1 MSSNKTVIAVDGP
14 SVVVPGAI
22 EAARQTGAK
31 ILLVG
36 NEATLDGELNRLSP
50 SGVDLE
56 IVHAPE
62 VAGMDEKPSDILRR
76 KKNASIQVACRLV
89 RDGAAQGVVS
99 AGHSGA
105 SVACGMFIM
114 GRIPGVERPALA
126 SLLPTEK
133 EPVVL
138 LDVGATVDCKPYNIF
153 QFGLMGDAFARDILN
168 KESPR
173 VGLLSIG
180 EEEGKGNSQVKEAYE
195 LFKMAQNLNFSG
207 NIEGRDLF
215 TGEMDVAVC
224 DGFVGNVAL
233 KLSEGLGLSLSRDIN
248 LDDLFKPCYG
258 AVILELLDASAG
270 EFLGSTTVDY
280 VINVNGENI
289 VLFEDGY
296 FVDKAVKRY
305 RVPSIKNGMNII
317 LAKVPVGKRTSLEA
331 CFLTG
336 DFDVIYNG
344 CTSILAAPSSKI
356 PFGDITRFGMP
367 FYGGNITYKT
377 QLDIDAECDIRINA
391 ALYRGA
397 LIKVLVDG
405 SEAGKI
411 AFAPYELTVEKLKPG
426 KHTVE
431 YILYGNRVN
440 TFGSLHNCGKNSWVG
455 PDHWYSKGD
464 EWSYEYNLKPVGI
477 LKSPVIKVIK
487 R

>member
-1 MSSNKTVIAVDGP
+1 MSSNKTVIAVDAMGGDLGP

-133 EPVVL
+133 EPVVR

-233 KLSEGLGLSLSRDIN
+233 KLSEGLGLSLSRV
-248 LDDLFKPCYG
+248 LKR
-258 AVILELLDASAG
+258 ELLNSG
-270 EFLGSTTVDY
+270 FLPKLGSLLAKSAFRRFAKVVDY
-280 VINVNGENI
+280 AEYGGAPLLGLQNI
-289 VLFEDGY
+289 SIVCHGRSNAKAICNATRMATLFVE
-296 FVDKAVKRY
+296 KETNKRLMET
-305 RVPSIKNGMNII
+305 ICANEE
-317 LAKVPVGKRTSLEA
+317 L
-331 CFLTG
+331 
-336 DFDVIYNG
+336 
-344 CTSILAAPSSKI
+344 
-356 PFGDITRFGMP
+356 TRFGRS
-367 FYGGNITYKT
+367 
-377 QLDIDAECDIRINA
+377 C
-391 ALYRGA
+391 
-397 LIKVLVDG
+397 
-405 SEAGKI
+405 
-411 AFAPYELTVEKLKPG
+411 
-426 KHTVE
+426 
-431 YILYGNRVN
+431 
-440 TFGSLHNCGKNSWVG
+440 
-455 PDHWYSKGD
+455 
-464 EWSYEYNLKPVGI
+464 
-477 LKSPVIKVIK
+477 
-487 R
+487 

>member
-1 MSSNKTVIAVDGP
+1 MSSNKTVIAVDAMGGDLGP

-22 EAARQTGAK
+22 EAASQTGAK

-233 KLSEGLGLSLSRDIN
+233 KLSEGLGLSLSRV
-248 LDDLFKPCYG
+248 LKR
-258 AVILELLDASAG
+258 ELLNSG
-270 EFLGSTTVDY
+270 FLPKLGSLLAKSAFRRFAKVVDY
-280 VINVNGENI
+280 AEYGGAPLLGLQNI
-289 VLFEDGY
+289 SIVCHGRSNAKAICNATRMATLFVE
-296 FVDKAVKRY
+296 KETNKRLMET
-305 RVPSIKNGMNII
+305 ICANEE
-317 LAKVPVGKRTSLEA
+317 L
-331 CFLTG
+331 
-336 DFDVIYNG
+336 
-344 CTSILAAPSSKI
+344 
-356 PFGDITRFGMP
+356 TRFGRS
-367 FYGGNITYKT
+367 
-377 QLDIDAECDIRINA
+377 C
-391 ALYRGA
+391 
-397 LIKVLVDG
+397 
-405 SEAGKI
+405 
-411 AFAPYELTVEKLKPG
+411 
-426 KHTVE
+426 
-431 YILYGNRVN
+431 
-440 TFGSLHNCGKNSWVG
+440 
-455 PDHWYSKGD
+455 
-464 EWSYEYNLKPVGI
+464 
-477 LKSPVIKVIK
+477 
-487 R
+487 

>member
-1 MSSNKTVIAVDGP
+1 MSTNKTVIAVDAMGGDLGP

-233 KLSEGLGLSLSRDIN
+233 KLSEGLGLSLSRV
-248 LDDLFKPCYG
+248 LKR
-258 AVILELLDASAG
+258 ELLNSG
-270 EFLGSTTVDY
+270 FLPKLGSLLAKSAFRRFAKVVDY
-280 VINVNGENI
+280 AEYGGAPLLGLQNI
-289 VLFEDGY
+289 SIVCHGRSNAKAICNATRMATLFVE
-296 FVDKAVKRY
+296 KETNKRLMET
-305 RVPSIKNGMNII
+305 ICANEE
-317 LAKVPVGKRTSLEA
+317 L
-331 CFLTG
+331 
-336 DFDVIYNG
+336 
-344 CTSILAAPSSKI
+344 
-356 PFGDITRFGMP
+356 TRFGRS
-367 FYGGNITYKT
+367 
-377 QLDIDAECDIRINA
+377 C
-391 ALYRGA
+391 
-397 LIKVLVDG
+397 
-405 SEAGKI
+405 
-411 AFAPYELTVEKLKPG
+411 
-426 KHTVE
+426 
-431 YILYGNRVN
+431 
-440 TFGSLHNCGKNSWVG
+440 
-455 PDHWYSKGD
+455 
-464 EWSYEYNLKPVGI
+464 
-477 LKSPVIKVIK
+477 
-487 R
+487 

>member
-1 MSSNKTVIAVDGP
+1 MSSNKTVIAVDAMGGDLGP

-233 KLSEGLGLSLSRDIN
+233 KLSEGLGLSLSRV
-248 LDDLFKPCYG
+248 LKR
-258 AVILELLDASAG
+258 ELLNSG
-270 EFLGSTTVDY
+270 FLPKLGSLLAKSAFRRFAKVVDY
-280 VINVNGENI
+280 AEYGGAPLLGLQNI
-289 VLFEDGY
+289 TLVCHGRSNAKAICNATRMATLFVE
-296 FVDKAVKRY
+296 KETNKRLMET
-305 RVPSIKNGMNII
+305 ICANEE
-317 LAKVPVGKRTSLEA
+317 L
-331 CFLTG
+331 
-336 DFDVIYNG
+336 
-344 CTSILAAPSSKI
+344 
-356 PFGDITRFGMP
+356 TRFGRS
-367 FYGGNITYKT
+367 
-377 QLDIDAECDIRINA
+377 C
-391 ALYRGA
+391 
-397 LIKVLVDG
+397 
-405 SEAGKI
+405 
-411 AFAPYELTVEKLKPG
+411 
-426 KHTVE
+426 
-431 YILYGNRVN
+431 
-440 TFGSLHNCGKNSWVG
+440 
-455 PDHWYSKGD
+455 
-464 EWSYEYNLKPVGI
+464 
-477 LKSPVIKVIK
+477 
-487 R
+487 

>member
-1 MSSNKTVIAVDGP
+1 MSSNKTVIAVDAMGGDLGP

-233 KLSEGLGLSLSRDIN
+233 KLSEGLGLSLSRV
-248 LDDLFKPCYG
+248 LKR
-258 AVILELLDASAG
+258 ELLNSG
-270 EFLGSTTVDY
+270 FLPKLGSLLAKSAFRRFAKVVDY
-280 VINVNGENI
+280 AEYGGAPLLGLQNI
-289 VLFEDGY
+289 SIVCHGRSNSKAICNATRMATLFVE
-296 FVDKAVKRY
+296 KETNKRLMET
-305 RVPSIKNGMNII
+305 ICANEE
-317 LAKVPVGKRTSLEA
+317 L
-331 CFLTG
+331 
-336 DFDVIYNG
+336 
-344 CTSILAAPSSKI
+344 
-356 PFGDITRFGMP
+356 TRFGRS
-367 FYGGNITYKT
+367 
-377 QLDIDAECDIRINA
+377 C
-391 ALYRGA
+391 
-397 LIKVLVDG
+397 
-405 SEAGKI
+405 
-411 AFAPYELTVEKLKPG
+411 
-426 KHTVE
+426 
-431 YILYGNRVN
+431 
-440 TFGSLHNCGKNSWVG
+440 
-455 PDHWYSKGD
+455 
-464 EWSYEYNLKPVGI
+464 
-477 LKSPVIKVIK
+477 
-487 R
+487 

>member
-1 MSSNKTVIAVDGP
+1 MSSNKTVIAVDAMGGDLGP

-62 VAGMDEKPSDILRR
+62 GAGLDEKPSDILRR

-168 KESPR
+168 KEAPR

-215 TGEMDVAVC
+215 TGDVDVAVC

-233 KLSEGLGLSLSRDIN
+233 KLSEGLGLSLSRV
-248 LDDLFKPCYG
+248 LKR
-258 AVILELLDASAG
+258 ELLSSG
-270 EFLGSTTVDY
+270 FLPKLGSLLAKSAFRRFAKVVDY
-280 VINVNGENI
+280 AEYGGAPLLGLQNI
-289 VLFEDGY
+289 SIVCHGRSNAKAICNATRMATLFVE
-296 FVDKAVKRY
+296 KETNKRLMET
-305 RVPSIKNGMNII
+305 ICANEE
-317 LAKVPVGKRTSLEA
+317 L
-331 CFLTG
+331 
-336 DFDVIYNG
+336 
-344 CTSILAAPSSKI
+344 
-356 PFGDITRFGMP
+356 TRFGRS
-367 FYGGNITYKT
+367 
-377 QLDIDAECDIRINA
+377 C
-391 ALYRGA
+391 
-397 LIKVLVDG
+397 
-405 SEAGKI
+405 
-411 AFAPYELTVEKLKPG
+411 
-426 KHTVE
+426 
-431 YILYGNRVN
+431 
-440 TFGSLHNCGKNSWVG
+440 
-455 PDHWYSKGD
+455 
-464 EWSYEYNLKPVGI
+464 
-477 LKSPVIKVIK
+477 
-487 R
+487 

>member
-1 MSSNKTVIAVDGP
+1 MSSNKTVIAVDAMGGDLGP

-56 IVHAPE
+56 IFHAPE
-62 VAGMDEKPSDILRR
+62 DAGMDEKPSDILRR

-233 KLSEGLGLSLSRDIN
+233 KLSEGLGLSLSRV
-248 LDDLFKPCYG
+248 LKR
-258 AVILELLDASAG
+258 ELLNSG
-270 EFLGSTTVDY
+270 FLPKLGSLLAKSAFRRFAKVVDY
-280 VINVNGENI
+280 AEYGGAPLLGLQNI
-289 VLFEDGY
+289 SIVCHGRSNAKAICNATRMATLFVE
-296 FVDKAVKRY
+296 KETNKRLMET
-305 RVPSIKNGMNII
+305 ICANEE
-317 LAKVPVGKRTSLEA
+317 L
-331 CFLTG
+331 
-336 DFDVIYNG
+336 
-344 CTSILAAPSSKI
+344 
-356 PFGDITRFGMP
+356 TRFGRS
-367 FYGGNITYKT
+367 
-377 QLDIDAECDIRINA
+377 C
-391 ALYRGA
+391 
-397 LIKVLVDG
+397 
-405 SEAGKI
+405 
-411 AFAPYELTVEKLKPG
+411 
-426 KHTVE
+426 
-431 YILYGNRVN
+431 
-440 TFGSLHNCGKNSWVG
+440 
-455 PDHWYSKGD
+455 
-464 EWSYEYNLKPVGI
+464 
-477 LKSPVIKVIK
+477 
-487 R
+487 

>member
-1 MSSNKTVIAVDGP
+1 MSSNKTVIAVDAMGGDLGP

-36 NEATLDGELNRLSP
+36 TEATLDGELNRLSP

-62 VAGMDEKPSDILRR
+62 VAGMDEQPSDILRR

-233 KLSEGLGLSLSRDIN
+233 KLSEGLGLSLSRV
-248 LDDLFKPCYG
+248 LKR
-258 AVILELLDASAG
+258 ELLNSG
-270 EFLGSTTVDY
+270 FLPKLGSLLAKSAFRRFAKVVDY
-280 VINVNGENI
+280 AEYGGAPLLGLQNI
-289 VLFEDGY
+289 SIVCHGRSNAKAICNATRMATLFVE
-296 FVDKAVKRY
+296 KETNKRLMET
-305 RVPSIKNGMNII
+305 ICANEE
-317 LAKVPVGKRTSLEA
+317 L
-331 CFLTG
+331 
-336 DFDVIYNG
+336 
-344 CTSILAAPSSKI
+344 
-356 PFGDITRFGMP
+356 TRFGRS
-367 FYGGNITYKT
+367 
-377 QLDIDAECDIRINA
+377 C
-391 ALYRGA
+391 
-397 LIKVLVDG
+397 
-405 SEAGKI
+405 
-411 AFAPYELTVEKLKPG
+411 
-426 KHTVE
+426 
-431 YILYGNRVN
+431 
-440 TFGSLHNCGKNSWVG
+440 
-455 PDHWYSKGD
+455 
-464 EWSYEYNLKPVGI
+464 
-477 LKSPVIKVIK
+477 
-487 R
+487 

>member
-1 MSSNKTVIAVDGP
+1 MSSNKTVIAVDAMGGDLGP

-56 IVHAPE
+56 IVHAPG

-233 KLSEGLGLSLSRDIN
+233 KLSEGLGLSLSRV
-248 LDDLFKPCYG
+248 LKR
-258 AVILELLDASAG
+258 ELLNSG
-270 EFLGSTTVDY
+270 FLPKLGSLLAKSAFRRFAKVVDY
-280 VINVNGENI
+280 AEYGGAPLLGLQNI
-289 VLFEDGY
+289 SIVCHGRSNAKAICNATRMATLFVE
-296 FVDKAVKRY
+296 KETNKRLMET
-305 RVPSIKNGMNII
+305 ICANEE
-317 LAKVPVGKRTSLEA
+317 L
-331 CFLTG
+331 
-336 DFDVIYNG
+336 
-344 CTSILAAPSSKI
+344 
-356 PFGDITRFGMP
+356 TRFGRS
-367 FYGGNITYKT
+367 
-377 QLDIDAECDIRINA
+377 C
-391 ALYRGA
+391 
-397 LIKVLVDG
+397 
-405 SEAGKI
+405 
-411 AFAPYELTVEKLKPG
+411 
-426 KHTVE
+426 
-431 YILYGNRVN
+431 
-440 TFGSLHNCGKNSWVG
+440 
-455 PDHWYSKGD
+455 
-464 EWSYEYNLKPVGI
+464 
-477 LKSPVIKVIK
+477 
-487 R
+487 

>member
-1 MSSNKTVIAVDGP
+1 MSSNKTVIAVDAMGGDLGP

-173 VGLLSIG
+173 VGLLRIG
-180 EEEGKGNSQVKEAYE
+180 VEEGKGNSQVKEAYE

-233 KLSEGLGLSLSRDIN
+233 KLSEGLGLSLSRV
-248 LDDLFKPCYG
+248 LKR
-258 AVILELLDASAG
+258 ELLNSG
-270 EFLGSTTVDY
+270 FLPKLGSLLAKSAFRRFAKVVDY
-280 VINVNGENI
+280 AEYGGAPLLGLQNI
-289 VLFEDGY
+289 SIVCHGRSNAKAICNATRMATLFVE
-296 FVDKAVKRY
+296 KETNKRLMET
-305 RVPSIKNGMNII
+305 ICANEE
-317 LAKVPVGKRTSLEA
+317 L
-331 CFLTG
+331 
-336 DFDVIYNG
+336 
-344 CTSILAAPSSKI
+344 
-356 PFGDITRFGMP
+356 TRFGRS
-367 FYGGNITYKT
+367 
-377 QLDIDAECDIRINA
+377 C
-391 ALYRGA
+391 
-397 LIKVLVDG
+397 
-405 SEAGKI
+405 
-411 AFAPYELTVEKLKPG
+411 
-426 KHTVE
+426 
-431 YILYGNRVN
+431 
-440 TFGSLHNCGKNSWVG
+440 
-455 PDHWYSKGD
+455 
-464 EWSYEYNLKPVGI
+464 
-477 LKSPVIKVIK
+477 
-487 R
+487 

>member
-1 MSSNKTVIAVDGP
+1 MSSNKTVIAVDAMGGDLGP

-50 SGVDLE
+50 SGMDLE

-233 KLSEGLGLSLSRDIN
+233 KLSEGLGLSLSRV
-248 LDDLFKPCYG
+248 LKR
-258 AVILELLDASAG
+258 ELLNSG
-270 EFLGSTTVDY
+270 FLPKLGSLLAKSAFRRFAKVVDY
-280 VINVNGENI
+280 AEYGGAPLLGLQNI
-289 VLFEDGY
+289 SIVCHGRSNAKAICNATRMATLFVE
-296 FVDKAVKRY
+296 KETNKRLMET
-305 RVPSIKNGMNII
+305 ICANEE
-317 LAKVPVGKRTSLEA
+317 L
-331 CFLTG
+331 
-336 DFDVIYNG
+336 
-344 CTSILAAPSSKI
+344 
-356 PFGDITRFGMP
+356 TRFGRS
-367 FYGGNITYKT
+367 
-377 QLDIDAECDIRINA
+377 C
-391 ALYRGA
+391 
-397 LIKVLVDG
+397 
-405 SEAGKI
+405 
-411 AFAPYELTVEKLKPG
+411 
-426 KHTVE
+426 
-431 YILYGNRVN
+431 
-440 TFGSLHNCGKNSWVG
+440 
-455 PDHWYSKGD
+455 
-464 EWSYEYNLKPVGI
+464 
-477 LKSPVIKVIK
+477 
-487 R
+487 

>member
-1 MSSNKTVIAVDGP
+1 MSSNKTVIAVDAMGGDLGP

-126 SLLPTEK
+126 SLLPSEK

-233 KLSEGLGLSLSRDIN
+233 KLSEGLGLSLSRV
-248 LDDLFKPCYG
+248 LKR
-258 AVILELLDASAG
+258 ELLNSG
-270 EFLGSTTVDY
+270 FLPKLGSLLAKSAFRRFAKVVDY
-280 VINVNGENI
+280 AEYGGAPLLGLQNI
-289 VLFEDGY
+289 SIVCHGRSNAKAICNATRMATLFVE
-296 FVDKAVKRY
+296 KETNKRLMET
-305 RVPSIKNGMNII
+305 ICANEE
-317 LAKVPVGKRTSLEA
+317 L
-331 CFLTG
+331 
-336 DFDVIYNG
+336 
-344 CTSILAAPSSKI
+344 
-356 PFGDITRFGMP
+356 TRFGRS
-367 FYGGNITYKT
+367 
-377 QLDIDAECDIRINA
+377 C
-391 ALYRGA
+391 
-397 LIKVLVDG
+397 
-405 SEAGKI
+405 
-411 AFAPYELTVEKLKPG
+411 
-426 KHTVE
+426 
-431 YILYGNRVN
+431 
-440 TFGSLHNCGKNSWVG
+440 
-455 PDHWYSKGD
+455 
-464 EWSYEYNLKPVGI
+464 
-477 LKSPVIKVIK
+477 
-487 R
+487 

>member
-1 MSSNKTVIAVDGP
+1 MSSNKTVIAVDAMGGDLGP

-76 KKNASIQVACRLV
+76 KKHASIQVAGRLG
-89 RDGAAQGVVS
+89 RDGAAQGVGS

-233 KLSEGLGLSLSRDIN
+233 KLSEGLGLSLSRV
-248 LDDLFKPCYG
+248 LKR
-258 AVILELLDASAG
+258 ELLNSG
-270 EFLGSTTVDY
+270 FLPKLGSLLAKSAFRRFAKVVDY
-280 VINVNGENI
+280 AEYGGAPLLGLQNI
-289 VLFEDGY
+289 SIVCHGRSNAKAICNATRMATLFVE
-296 FVDKAVKRY
+296 KETNKRLMET
-305 RVPSIKNGMNII
+305 ICANEE
-317 LAKVPVGKRTSLEA
+317 L
-331 CFLTG
+331 
-336 DFDVIYNG
+336 
-344 CTSILAAPSSKI
+344 
-356 PFGDITRFGMP
+356 TRFGRS
-367 FYGGNITYKT
+367 
-377 QLDIDAECDIRINA
+377 C
-391 ALYRGA
+391 
-397 LIKVLVDG
+397 
-405 SEAGKI
+405 
-411 AFAPYELTVEKLKPG
+411 
-426 KHTVE
+426 
-431 YILYGNRVN
+431 
-440 TFGSLHNCGKNSWVG
+440 
-455 PDHWYSKGD
+455 
-464 EWSYEYNLKPVGI
+464 
-477 LKSPVIKVIK
+477 
-487 R
+487 

>member
-1 MSSNKTVIAVDGP
+1 MSSNKTVIAVDAMGGDLGP

-173 VGLLSIG
+173 MGLLSIG

-233 KLSEGLGLSLSRDIN
+233 KLSEGLGLSLSRV
-248 LDDLFKPCYG
+248 LKR
-258 AVILELLDASAG
+258 ELLNSG
-270 EFLGSTTVDY
+270 FLPKLGSLLAKSAFRRFAKVVDY
-280 VINVNGENI
+280 AEYGGAPLLGLQNI
-289 VLFEDGY
+289 SIVCHGRSNAKAICNATRMATLFVEQETN
-296 FVDKAVKRY
+296 KRLMET
-305 RVPSIKNGMNII
+305 ICANEE
-317 LAKVPVGKRTSLEA
+317 L
-331 CFLTG
+331 
-336 DFDVIYNG
+336 
-344 CTSILAAPSSKI
+344 
-356 PFGDITRFGMP
+356 TRFGRS
-367 FYGGNITYKT
+367 
-377 QLDIDAECDIRINA
+377 C
-391 ALYRGA
+391 
-397 LIKVLVDG
+397 
-405 SEAGKI
+405 
-411 AFAPYELTVEKLKPG
+411 
-426 KHTVE
+426 
-431 YILYGNRVN
+431 
-440 TFGSLHNCGKNSWVG
+440 
-455 PDHWYSKGD
+455 
-464 EWSYEYNLKPVGI
+464 
-477 LKSPVIKVIK
+477 
-487 R
+487 

>member
-1 MSSNKTVIAVDGP
+1 MSSNKTVIAVDAMGGDLGP

-56 IVHAPE
+56 IVQAPA

-133 EPVVL
+133 EPVGL

-233 KLSEGLGLSLSRDIN
+233 KLSEGLGLSLSRV
-248 LDDLFKPCYG
+248 LKR
-258 AVILELLDASAG
+258 ELLNSG
-270 EFLGSTTVDY
+270 FLPKLGSLLAKSAFRRFAKVVDY
-280 VINVNGENI
+280 AEYGGAPLLGLQNI
-289 VLFEDGY
+289 SIVCHGRSNAKAICNATRMATLFVE
-296 FVDKAVKRY
+296 KETNKRLMET
-305 RVPSIKNGMNII
+305 ICANEE
-317 LAKVPVGKRTSLEA
+317 L
-331 CFLTG
+331 
-336 DFDVIYNG
+336 
-344 CTSILAAPSSKI
+344 
-356 PFGDITRFGMP
+356 TRFGRS
-367 FYGGNITYKT
+367 
-377 QLDIDAECDIRINA
+377 C
-391 ALYRGA
+391 
-397 LIKVLVDG
+397 
-405 SEAGKI
+405 
-411 AFAPYELTVEKLKPG
+411 
-426 KHTVE
+426 
-431 YILYGNRVN
+431 
-440 TFGSLHNCGKNSWVG
+440 
-455 PDHWYSKGD
+455 
-464 EWSYEYNLKPVGI
+464 
-477 LKSPVIKVIK
+477 
-487 R
+487 

>member
-1 MSSNKTVIAVDGP
+1 MSSNKTVIAVDAMGGDLGP

-233 KLSEGLGLSLSRDIN
+233 KLSEGLGLSLSRV
-248 LDDLFKPCYG
+248 LKR
-258 AVILELLDASAG
+258 ELLNSG
-270 EFLGSTTVDY
+270 FLPKLGSLLAKSAFRRFAKVVDY
-280 VINVNGENI
+280 AEYG
-289 VLFEDGY
+289 G
-296 FVDKAVKRY
+296 
-305 RVPSIKNGMNII
+305 
-317 LAKVPVGKRTSLEA
+317 
-331 CFLTG
+331 
-336 DFDVIYNG
+336 
-344 CTSILAAPSSKI
+344 APSSATAVPMPR
-356 PFGDITRFGMP
+356 PFATLPAWRP
-367 FYGGNITYKT
+367 
-377 QLDIDAECDIRINA
+377 CSSR
-391 ALYRGA
+391 
-397 LIKVLVDG
+397 
-405 SEAGKI
+405 
-411 AFAPYELTVEKLKPG
+411 
-426 KHTVE
+426 
-431 YILYGNRVN
+431 
-440 TFGSLHNCGKNSWVG
+440 
-455 PDHWYSKGD
+455 
-464 EWSYEYNLKPVGI
+464 
-477 LKSPVIKVIK
+477 K
-487 R
+487 RPTSA

>member
-1 MSSNKTVIAVDGP
+1 MSSNKTVIAVDAMGGDLGP

-195 LFKMAQNLNFSG
+195 LFKMAQNLKFSG

-215 TGEMDVAVC
+215 TGEVDVAVC

-233 KLSEGLGLSLSRDIN
+233 KLSEGLGLSLSRV
-248 LDDLFKPCYG
+248 LKR
-258 AVILELLDASAG
+258 ELLNSG
-270 EFLGSTTVDY
+270 FLPKLGSLLAKSAFRRFAKVVDY
-280 VINVNGENI
+280 AEYGGAPLLGLQNI
-289 VLFEDGY
+289 SIVCHGRSNAKAICNATRMATLFVE
-296 FVDKAVKRY
+296 KETNKRLMET
-305 RVPSIKNGMNII
+305 ICANEE
-317 LAKVPVGKRTSLEA
+317 L
-331 CFLTG
+331 
-336 DFDVIYNG
+336 
-344 CTSILAAPSSKI
+344 
-356 PFGDITRFGMP
+356 TRFGRS
-367 FYGGNITYKT
+367 
-377 QLDIDAECDIRINA
+377 C
-391 ALYRGA
+391 
-397 LIKVLVDG
+397 
-405 SEAGKI
+405 
-411 AFAPYELTVEKLKPG
+411 
-426 KHTVE
+426 
-431 YILYGNRVN
+431 
-440 TFGSLHNCGKNSWVG
+440 
-455 PDHWYSKGD
+455 
-464 EWSYEYNLKPVGI
+464 
-477 LKSPVIKVIK
+477 
-487 R
+487 

>member
-1 MSSNKTVIAVDGP
+1 MSSNKTVIAVDAMGGDLGP

-233 KLSEGLGLSLSRDIN
+233 KLIEGLGLSLSRV
-248 LDDLFKPCYG
+248 LKR
-258 AVILELLDASAG
+258 ELLNSG
-270 EFLGSTTVDY
+270 FLPKLGSLLAKSAFRRFAKVVDY
-280 VINVNGENI
+280 AEYGGAPLLGLQNI
-289 VLFEDGY
+289 SIVCHGRSNAKAICNATRMATLFVE
-296 FVDKAVKRY
+296 KETNKRLMET
-305 RVPSIKNGMNII
+305 ICANEE
-317 LAKVPVGKRTSLEA
+317 L
-331 CFLTG
+331 
-336 DFDVIYNG
+336 
-344 CTSILAAPSSKI
+344 
-356 PFGDITRFGMP
+356 TRFGRS
-367 FYGGNITYKT
+367 
-377 QLDIDAECDIRINA
+377 C
-391 ALYRGA
+391 
-397 LIKVLVDG
+397 
-405 SEAGKI
+405 
-411 AFAPYELTVEKLKPG
+411 
-426 KHTVE
+426 
-431 YILYGNRVN
+431 
-440 TFGSLHNCGKNSWVG
+440 
-455 PDHWYSKGD
+455 
-464 EWSYEYNLKPVGI
+464 
-477 LKSPVIKVIK
+477 
-487 R
+487 

>member
-1 MSSNKTVIAVDGP
+1 MSSNKTVIAVDAMGGDLGP

-233 KLSEGLGLSLSRDIN
+233 KLSEGLRLSLSRV
-248 LDDLFKPCYG
+248 LKR
-258 AVILELLDASAG
+258 ELLNSG
-270 EFLGSTTVDY
+270 FLPKLGSLLAKSAFRRFAKVVDY
-280 VINVNGENI
+280 AEYGGAPLLGLQNI
-289 VLFEDGY
+289 SIVCHGRSNAKAICNATRMATLFVE
-296 FVDKAVKRY
+296 KETNKRLMET
-305 RVPSIKNGMNII
+305 ICANEE
-317 LAKVPVGKRTSLEA
+317 L
-331 CFLTG
+331 
-336 DFDVIYNG
+336 
-344 CTSILAAPSSKI
+344 
-356 PFGDITRFGMP
+356 TRFGRS
-367 FYGGNITYKT
+367 
-377 QLDIDAECDIRINA
+377 C
-391 ALYRGA
+391 
-397 LIKVLVDG
+397 
-405 SEAGKI
+405 
-411 AFAPYELTVEKLKPG
+411 
-426 KHTVE
+426 
-431 YILYGNRVN
+431 
-440 TFGSLHNCGKNSWVG
+440 
-455 PDHWYSKGD
+455 
-464 EWSYEYNLKPVGI
+464 
-477 LKSPVIKVIK
+477 
-487 R
+487 